1 MTIANPWVLSE
12 CDYHKVSTNNL
23 ETHLQEQYG
32 QLGED
37 LVLEALLKTYFNR
50 KGLEKEQVRYL
61 EIGAN
66 HPIQTS
72 NTYLFHHKWEGRGI
86 LVEPNDALVHDL
98 RKVRERDVVLSYA
111 VVPKGYPENVTL
123 NVASNAE
130 LSSLDAAHVES
141 FGDIG
146 VVAAAIEVGAVS
158 LDEILE
164 NCFPQGLHL
173 LSIDI
178 EGLDL
183 PVLEGASFNVRPVFI
198 VAEPSRHYFDDAEE
212 GFQRVMSVQGYVEI
226 ARTDFNIIYVDAREG
241 LVGQQRSDLD

>member
-1 MTIANPWVLSE
+1 MTVENPWIKSE
-12 CDYHKVSTNNL
+12 CEYHKIATNKL

-37 LVLEALLKTYFNR
+37 LVLEALLKSYFHR
-50 KGLEKEQVRYL
+50 HGLERQQVRYL

-86 LVEPNDALVHDL
+86 LIEANVALLDHL
-98 RKVRERDVVLSYA
+98 RKVRERDVVLGYA
-111 VVPKGYPENVTL
+111 VVPKGYPEKVTI
-123 NVASNAE
+123 NIASNAE

-141 FGDIG
+141 FGEI
-146 VVAAAIEVGAVS
+146 GAVES
-158 LDEILE
+158 SREVEALTLDEILDS
-164 NCFPQGLHL
+164 CFPEGLHL

-183 PVLEGASFNVRPVFI
+183 PVLEGASFLVRPVFI

-212 GFQRVMSVQGYVEI
+212 SFLRVMTAQDYVEV
-226 ARTDFNIIYVDAREG
+226 ARTDFNIIYMDARVG
-241 LVGQQRSDLD
+241 LTG